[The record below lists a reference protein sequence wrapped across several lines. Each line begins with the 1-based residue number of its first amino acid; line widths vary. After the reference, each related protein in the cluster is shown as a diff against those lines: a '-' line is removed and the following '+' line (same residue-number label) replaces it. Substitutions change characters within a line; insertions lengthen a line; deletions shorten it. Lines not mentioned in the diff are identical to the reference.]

1 MDLTDIVLVSMTSI
15 LFSRPLHATGILLSS
30 NDMGNVQFETDLL
43 QTLVPSNMCLVKEHI

>member
-15 LFSRPLHATGILLSS
+15 LFSRPLHATGILLFS
-30 NDMGNVQFETDLL
+30 NNMGNVQFETDLL